1 MAARK
6 VLVLGAAG
14 QLGRR
19 VSEKFLES
27 NWHTIGADLTLP
39 KGAGKGLS
47 FCQMLPSDSPERAQQ
62 GQLLVEF
69 LKGQLPNL
77 AHLDAVVN
85 LAGGFA
91 MGTAEDPAVLAN
103 TMAMVESSVYTSIVA
118 SYVSSQMLKTG
129 GLLILPGAAAAWS
142 PTAWSLPYG
151 TAKVAV
157 HHLVRS
163 LAESDSLPSGTK
175 TIGLAPQILDT
186 EQNRQAMPDADVN
199 TWANLDEVAEQI
211 ESWCADPS
219 PVQNGHVYF
228 IDKKS
233 GWKATFEARKPL

>member
-6 VLVLGAAG
+6 NVLIMGAAG

-19 VSEKFLES
+19 ACEKFMEG
-27 NWHTIGADLTLP
+27 NHWYTMGADVICPNAAGLT
-39 KGAGKGLS
+39 
-47 FCQMLPSDSPERAQQ
+47 FCQMPSQGPEKSQQ
-62 GQLLVEF
+62 GQHLVKF
-69 LKGQLPNL
+69 LRDQLGDNGR
-77 AHLDAVVN
+77 LDAVVN

-91 MGTAEDPAVLAN
+91 MGSAEDPALLA
-103 TMAMVESSVYTSIVA
+103 TTIAMVESSLYSSIVA
-118 SYVSSQMLKTG
+118 SYVSSQMLKKE

-163 LAESDSLPSGTK
+163 LAESQAAK

-186 EQNRQAMPDADVN
+186 VQNREAMPDADVSS
-199 TWANLDEVAEQI
+199 WASLEEVAEQI
-211 ESWCADPS
+211 EAWCADPE
-219 PVQNGHVYF
+219 VVLNGHVYL
-228 IDKKS
+228 IDKKP
-233 GWKATFEARKPL
+233 GLKATFEARKPL

>member
-6 VLVLGAAG
+6 NVLIMGAAG

-19 VSEKFLES
+19 ACERFMEG
-27 NWHTIGADLTLP
+27 NHWYTMGADVICPNAAGLT
-39 KGAGKGLS
+39 
-47 FCQMLPSDSPERAQQ
+47 FCQMPGPEKSQQ
-62 GQLLVEF
+62 GQHLVKF
-69 LKGQLPNL
+69 LRDHLGDNGR
-77 AHLDAVVN
+77 LDAVVN

-91 MGTAEDPAVLAN
+91 MGSAEDPALLA
-103 TMAMVESSVYTSIVA
+103 TTIAMVESSLYSSIVA
-118 SYVSSQMLKTG
+118 SYVSSQMLKKG

-163 LAESDSLPSGTK
+163 LAESQSTK

-186 EQNRQAMPDADVN
+186 VQNREAMPDADVS
-199 TWANLDEVAEQI
+199 TWASLEEVAEQI
-211 ESWCADPS
+211 EAWCADPE
-219 PVQNGHVYF
+219 VVLNGHVYL
-228 IDKKS
+228 IDKKP
-233 GWKATFEARKPL
+233 GLKATFEARKPL

>member
-1 MAARK
+1 M
-6 VLVLGAAG
+6 
-14 QLGRR
+14 
-19 VSEKFLES
+19 
-27 NWHTIGADLTLP
+27 
-39 KGAGKGLS
+39 
-47 FCQMLPSDSPERAQQ
+47 
-62 GQLLVEF
+62 
-69 LKGQLPNL
+69 KGQLPNL

-91 MGTAEDPAVLAN
+91 MGTAEDPAVLAT
-103 TMAMVESSVYTSIVA
+103 TMAMVESSVYSSIVA

-175 TIGLAPQILDT
+175 TSTPSKIDKQCQMLILTHGLILMKWLNKSSPGVQILHLC
-186 EQNRQAMPDADVN
+186 RMAMSISL
-199 TWANLDEVAEQI
+199 TR
-211 ESWCADPS
+211 S
-219 PVQNGHVYF
+219 PAGKPPLRLASLCSSLAWTFGHPKY
-228 IDKKS
+228 
-233 GWKATFEARKPL
+233 W